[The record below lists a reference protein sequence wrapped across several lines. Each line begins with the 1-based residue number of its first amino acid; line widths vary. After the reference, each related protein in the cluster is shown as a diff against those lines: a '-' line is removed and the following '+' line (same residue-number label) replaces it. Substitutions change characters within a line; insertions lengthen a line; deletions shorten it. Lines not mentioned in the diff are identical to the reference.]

1 MRLIWA
7 AAMTLAAWGADP
19 HSRFARV
26 TWTEGRVEVEH
37 AGTGERYSAE
47 RNQPVGQGFWVET
60 FDGRV
65 ELDFDEGSQIRLGP
79 GSLLELSDLTRLSTG
94 QRISL
99 ISLERGTL
107 YVTGEPAGS
116 DTLAIVSPGME
127 ASFVAGSRVRV
138 EAGSAGSTL
147 AVREGRVKFSARSVE
162 MELKEGQGARVAG
175 EFELL
180 VPMPEGELDAWSE
193 QRDREAVEREP
204 ELDAHGKWIEVAG
217 LGTVWRPERQEG
229 FVPYRAGRWRWYEG
243 LGFTWIGREPWGWL
257 PYRSGRWSVA
267 SGQWVWKPG
276 ESEIHW
282 MRGPGWVG
290 WGPTR
295 EALTFA
301 AYAGG
306 RVVDPAR
313 APQGR
318 VGGQW
323 VTGLPGPEP
332 LAEMPRRKTQV
343 GTTRVVPA
351 TAEYTF
357 DARTPPAPPVV
368 VQEVPSVSAPVAVE
382 TVRVPEPVYIPVPEV
397 VVVEREVQRP
407 VPPPEPEPQP
417 ERSRPRPEVRPAPA
431 PRPVQPAPPTVE
443 RSIRLRD
450 PEAADSR
457 ARRR

>member
-79 GSLLELSDLTRLSTG
+79 GSLLELSDLTRLSTS

-116 DTLAIVSPGME
+116 DTLAIVAPGME

-138 EAGSAGSTL
+138 DAGSAGSTL

-217 LGTVWRPERQEG
+217 LGTVWRPER
-229 FVPYRAGRWRWYEG
+229 PEG
-243 LGFTWIGREPWGWL
+243 L
-257 PYRSGRWSVA
+257 V
-267 SGQWVWKPG
+267 
-276 ESEIHW
+276 
-282 MRGPGWVG
+282 VG
-290 WGPTR
+290 
-295 EALTFA
+295 
-301 AYAGG
+301 
-306 RVVDPAR
+306 
-313 APQGR
+313 
-318 VGGQW
+318 
-323 VTGLPGPEP
+323 
-332 LAEMPRRKTQV
+332 
-343 GTTRVVPA
+343 
-351 TAEYTF
+351 
-357 DARTPPAPPVV
+357 
-368 VQEVPSVSAPVAVE
+368 
-382 TVRVPEPVYIPVPEV
+382 
-397 VVVEREVQRP
+397 
-407 VPPPEPEPQP
+407 
-417 ERSRPRPEVRPAPA
+417 
-431 PRPVQPAPPTVE
+431 
-443 RSIRLRD
+443 
-450 PEAADSR
+450 
-457 ARRR
+457 